1 MSTHTATQLV
11 ARMGEATVKF
21 LAALTPEQRAKAT
34 FAFANEAERTR
45 WYYTPNVRNGL
56 LLSEMTREQQ
66 RLAHQLVAVGL
77 SRSGFVTA
85 MTIIGLELT
94 LDFVERWQ
102 RPLPSRDSGMYYL
115 SIFGE
120 PSATTLWGWRF
131 EGHHI
136 SINYTIAHGR
146 IISPTPT
153 FFGANPAEIALNG
166 AGVLRPLGNV
176 EDAARELVHALTPE
190 QRAVAIL
197 SPAAPPDLMQ
207 GNRRMVTEGATPLSI
222 PELQGDPPSATA
234 DAQRQRDK
242 EWLGYTDAH
251 EEMLRY
257 TARPKGL
264 SAATL
269 THAQRDLVMRL
280 IRQYIERMPDEVA
293 ETETAQLQQ
302 NGLDDIHFV
311 WAGSIEKHQAHYYR
325 LQSQR
330 FLVEYDKA
338 QDHANHIHSV
348 WRDIQND
355 FGVDVLARHYAIAH
369 RH

>member
-1 MSTHTATQLV
+1 
-11 ARMGEATVKF
+11 MGEAATNF
-21 LAALTPEQRAKAT
+21 LAALTADQHAKAT

-45 WYYTPNVRNGL
+45 WYYTPNLRNGL
-56 LLSEMTREQQ
+56 LLSAMTREQQ
-66 RLAHQLVAVGL
+66 RRAHQLVAVGL
-77 SRSGFVTA
+77 SRTGFATA
-85 MTIIGLELT
+85 TTIIGLEMT

-102 RPLPSRDSGMYYL
+102 RLLPSREPGMYYL

-136 SINYTIAHGR
+136 SIHYTIANGH
-146 IISPTPT
+146 IIAPTPT

-166 AGVLRPLGNV
+166 VGILRPLGNV
-176 EDAARELVHALTPE
+176 EDGARELVHALTPE
-190 QRAVAIL
+190 QRALAIV

-207 GNRRMVTEGATPLSI
+207 GNRSLVTDGATPLSV
-222 PELQGDPPSATA
+222 PALQGQPPTATT

-251 EEMLRY
+251 EELLRY
-257 TARPKGL
+257 TAKPKGL
-264 SAATL
+264 AATAF
-269 THAQRDLVMRL
+269 TQAQRDLL
-280 IRQYIERMPDEVA
+280 WHLLRQYIERMPDEVA
-293 ETETAQLQQ
+293 EIETAQLQQ
-302 NGLDDIHFV
+302 SGLDDIHFV
-311 WAGSIEKHQAHYYR
+311 WAGSIEKQQAHYYR
-325 LQSQR
+325 LQSNR
-330 FLVEYDKA
+330 FLIEYDKA

-355 FGVDVLARHYAIAH
+355 FGVDVLARHYALAH